1 MSELAAAQTRT
12 QPTKQRA
19 YKMLIGGRW
28 QDAKSGATI
37 ESVDPSTEE
46 VIATI
51 PDGDEADVA
60 EAVEAG
66 KQRSP
71 NGAHS
76 AQPNARKGCTS
87 WPHAWKSAS
96 NISPC
101 STRSIPAIL

>member
-66 KQRSP
+66 KAAFAEWRTF
-71 NGAHS
+71 S
-76 AQPNARKGCTS
+76 AAKRQKRMYELAARMEERVE
-87 WPHAWKSAS
+87 HFALL
-96 NISPC
+96 
-101 STRSIPAIL
+101 R